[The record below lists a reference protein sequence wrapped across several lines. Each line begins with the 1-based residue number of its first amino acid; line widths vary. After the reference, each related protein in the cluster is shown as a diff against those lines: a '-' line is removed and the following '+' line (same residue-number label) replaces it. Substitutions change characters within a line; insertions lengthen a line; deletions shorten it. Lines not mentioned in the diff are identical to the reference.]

1 MPNCPRLALKLRLE
15 KWRRMNLRKNTSI
28 KSKSS
33 LRAGEG
39 RLAFFAISP
48 FYFLYLIF
56 GIFPILYTSYMAF
69 FAWDPLGTKN
79 FIGLDNFINLFHDE
93 VLWKSLRNTLSIWVL
108 GTIPQL
114 ALALYLA
121 TILNRNRLRF
131 SNFWRAAILIPN
143 VTSVLAIAV
152 IFSSLYGRDFGLIN
166 YALHFFGVD
175 KIDWMNGTI
184 TSHVEIATMIIWRW
198 TGYNALIYLAAMQSI
213 PKELYESASLD
224 GATGWQQFKYVTLPG
239 IRNVMIFTIT
249 MSTIGG
255 LQTFNEP
262 YILGGVTGGN
272 DKQFYTLAMFLYE
285 EAFRK
290 FQFGY
295 GAAIGIFIFFCV
307 VIFALVNAT
316 ITSKIAK
323 DS

>member
-1 MPNCPRLALKLRLE
+1 MEKKLKLPGIN
-15 KWRRMNLRKNTSI
+15 KAGK
-28 KSKSS
+28 KSS
-33 LRAGEG
+33 IRAGEG

-69 FAWDPLGTKN
+69 FNWDPLGEKV
-79 FIGLDNFINLFHDE
+79 FIGLGNFANLLADDT
-93 VLWKSLRNTLSIWVL
+93 LWKALRNTLSIWVL
-108 GTIPQL
+108 GTVPQL
-114 ALALYLA
+114 ALALYMA
-121 TILNRNRLRF
+121 TLLNRTRLRF
-131 SNFWRAAILIPN
+131 SGFWRSAILIPN

-166 YALHFFGVD
+166 YGLSFFGID
-175 KIDWMNGTI
+175 KINWMNGTFS
-184 TSHVEIATMIIWRW
+184 SHVEIATMIIWRW

-213 PKELYESASLD
+213 PKELYESAQLD
-224 GATGWQQFKYVTLPG
+224 GANGWEQFRFITLPG
-239 IRNVMIFTIT
+239 IRNVLIFTVT

-262 YILGGVTGGN
+262 YILGGITGGN

-307 VIFALVNAT
+307 VIFALINAT
-316 ITSKIAK
+316 IASKIAK
-323 DS
+323 D

>member
-1 MPNCPRLALKLRLE
+1 MKLPRISRAE
-15 KWRRMNLRKNTSI
+15 K
-28 KSKSS
+28 KSS
-33 LRAGEG
+33 IRAGEG
-39 RLAFFAISP
+39 RLAFFAVSP

-69 FAWDPLGTKN
+69 FSWDPLGEKI
-79 FIGLDNFINLFHDE
+79 FIGLANFTNLLADDT
-93 VLWKSLRNTLSIWVL
+93 LWKALRNTLSIWVL
-108 GTIPQL
+108 GTVPQL
-114 ALALYLA
+114 ALALYMA
-121 TILNRNRLRF
+121 TLLNRTRLRF
-131 SNFWRAAILIPN
+131 SGFWRSAILIPN

-166 YALHFFGVD
+166 YALSFFGID
-175 KIDWMNGTI
+175 KINWMNGTFS
-184 TSHVEIATMIIWRW
+184 SHVEIATMIIWRW

-213 PKELYESASLD
+213 PKELYESAQLD
-224 GATGWQQFKYVTLPG
+224 GANGWEQFRFITLPG
-239 IRNVMIFTIT
+239 IRNVLIFTVT

-307 VIFALVNAT
+307 VIFALINAT
-316 ITSKIAK
+316 IASKIAK
-323 DS
+323 D

>member
-1 MPNCPRLALKLRLE
+1 MKLS
-15 KWRRMNLRKNTSI
+15 KKTSS

-69 FAWDPLGTKN
+69 FAWDPLGTKD
-79 FIGLDNFINLFHDE
+79 FIGTDNFVNLLHDE

-108 GTIPQL
+108 GTVPQL

-175 KIDWMNGTI
+175 KIDWMNGTV

-198 TGYNALIYLAAMQSI
+198 SGYNALIYLAAMQSI

-307 VIFALVNAT
+307 VVFALINAT
-316 ITSKIAK
+316 IASKIAK

>member
-1 MPNCPRLALKLRLE
+1 MKLPRISRAE
-15 KWRRMNLRKNTSI
+15 K
-28 KSKSS
+28 KSS
-33 LRAGEG
+33 IRAGEG
-39 RLAFFAISP
+39 RLAFFAVSP

-69 FAWDPLGTKN
+69 FSWDPLGEKI
-79 FIGLDNFINLFHDE
+79 FIGLTNFTNLLADDT
-93 VLWKSLRNTLSIWVL
+93 LWKALRNTLSIWVL

-114 ALALYLA
+114 ALALYMA
-121 TILNRNRLRF
+121 TLLNRTRLKF
-131 SNFWRAAILIPN
+131 SGFWRSAILIPN

-166 YALHFFGVD
+166 YALSFFGID
-175 KIDWMNGTI
+175 KINWMNGTFS
-184 TSHVEIATMIIWRW
+184 SHVEIATMIIWRW

-213 PKELYESASLD
+213 PKELYESAQLD
-224 GATGWQQFKYVTLPG
+224 GANGWEQFRYITLPG
-239 IRNVMIFTIT
+239 IRNVLIFTVT

-307 VIFALVNAT
+307 VIFAIINAT
-316 ITSKIAK
+316 IASKIAK
-323 DS
+323 D

>member
-1 MPNCPRLALKLRLE
+1 MKLPRINKAGK
-15 KWRRMNLRKNTSI
+15 
-28 KSKSS
+28 KSS
-33 LRAGEG
+33 IRAGEG

-69 FAWDPLGTKN
+69 FNWDPLGEKV
-79 FIGLDNFINLFHDE
+79 FIGLGNFVNLLADDT
-93 VLWKSLRNTLSIWVL
+93 LWKALRNTLSIWVL
-108 GTIPQL
+108 GTVPQL
-114 ALALYLA
+114 ALALYMA
-121 TILNRNRLRF
+121 TLLNRTRLRF
-131 SNFWRAAILIPN
+131 SGFWRSAILIPN

-166 YALHFFGVD
+166 YALSFFGID
-175 KIDWMNGTI
+175 KINWMNGTFS
-184 TSHVEIATMIIWRW
+184 SHVEIATMIIWRW

-213 PKELYESASLD
+213 PKELYESAQLD
-224 GATGWQQFKYVTLPG
+224 GANGWEQFRFITLPG
-239 IRNVMIFTIT
+239 IRNVLIFTVT

-262 YILGGVTGGN
+262 YILGGITGGN

-307 VIFALVNAT
+307 VIFALINAT
-316 ITSKIAK
+316 IASKIAK
-323 DS
+323 D

>member
-1 MPNCPRLALKLRLE
+1 MKLPIINRA
-15 KWRRMNLRKNTSI
+15 KK
-28 KSKSS
+28 KSS
-33 LRAGEG
+33 IRAGEG

-69 FAWDPLGTKN
+69 FSWDPLGEKI
-79 FIGLDNFINLFHDE
+79 FIGLANFTNLLADDT
-93 VLWKSLRNTLSIWVL
+93 LWKALRNTLSIWVL
-108 GTIPQL
+108 GTVPQL
-114 ALALYLA
+114 ALALYMA
-121 TILNRNRLRF
+121 TLLNRTRLRF
-131 SNFWRAAILIPN
+131 SGFWRSAILIPN

-166 YALHFFGVD
+166 YALSFFGID
-175 KIDWMNGTI
+175 KINWMNGTFS
-184 TSHVEIATMIIWRW
+184 SHVEIATMIIWRW

-213 PKELYESASLD
+213 PKELYESAQLD
-224 GATGWQQFKYVTLPG
+224 GANAWEQFKFITLPG
-239 IRNVMIFTIT
+239 IRNVLIFTVT

-307 VIFALVNAT
+307 VIFAIINAT
-316 ITSKIAK
+316 IASKIAK
-323 DS
+323 D

>member
-1 MPNCPRLALKLRLE
+1 MKLPIINRA
-15 KWRRMNLRKNTSI
+15 KK
-28 KSKSS
+28 KSS
-33 LRAGEG
+33 IRAGEG
-39 RLAFFAISP
+39 RLAFFAVSP

-69 FAWDPLGTKN
+69 FSWDPLGEKI
-79 FIGLDNFINLFHDE
+79 FIGLANFTNLLADDT
-93 VLWKSLRNTLSIWVL
+93 LWKALRNTLSIWVL
-108 GTIPQL
+108 GTVPQL
-114 ALALYLA
+114 ALALYMA
-121 TILNRNRLRF
+121 TLLNRTRLRF
-131 SNFWRAAILIPN
+131 SGFWRSAILIPN

-166 YALHFFGVD
+166 YALSFFGID
-175 KIDWMNGTI
+175 KINWMNGTFS
-184 TSHVEIATMIIWRW
+184 SHVEIATMIIWRW

-213 PKELYESASLD
+213 PKELYESAQLD
-224 GATGWQQFKYVTLPG
+224 GANAWEQFRFITLPG
-239 IRNVMIFTIT
+239 IRNVLIFTVT

-262 YILGGVTGGN
+262 YILGGITGGN

-307 VIFALVNAT
+307 VIFAIINAT
-316 ITSKIAK
+316 IASKIAK
-323 DS
+323 D

>member
-1 MPNCPRLALKLRLE
+1 LKLPRIN
-15 KWRRMNLRKNTSI
+15 KAGK
-28 KSKSS
+28 KSS
-33 LRAGEG
+33 IRAGEG

-69 FAWDPLGTKN
+69 FCWDPLGEKN
-79 FIGLDNFINLFHDE
+79 FIGLANVTNLLADDT
-93 VLWKSLRNTLSIWVL
+93 LWKALRNTLSIWVL

-114 ALALYLA
+114 ALALYMA
-121 TILNRNRLRF
+121 TLLNRTRLKF
-131 SNFWRAAILIPN
+131 SGFWRSAILIPN

-166 YALHFFGVD
+166 YALSFFGID
-175 KIDWMNGTI
+175 KINWMNGTFS
-184 TSHVEIATMIIWRW
+184 SHVEIATMIIWRW

-213 PKELYESASLD
+213 PKELYESAQLD
-224 GATGWQQFKYVTLPG
+224 GANGWEQFRYITLPG
-239 IRNVMIFTIT
+239 IRNVLIFTVT

-262 YILGGVTGGN
+262 YILGGITGGN

-307 VIFALVNAT
+307 VIFAIINAT
-316 ITSKIAK
+316 IASKIAK
-323 DS
+323 D

>member
-1 MPNCPRLALKLRLE
+1 MKLPRINRA
-15 KWRRMNLRKNTSI
+15 KN
-28 KSKSS
+28 KSS
-33 LRAGEG
+33 IRAGEG

-69 FAWDPLGTKN
+69 FSWDPLGEKI
-79 FIGLDNFINLFHDE
+79 FIGLANFTNLLADDT
-93 VLWKSLRNTLSIWVL
+93 LWKALRNTLSIWVL
-108 GTIPQL
+108 GTVPQL
-114 ALALYLA
+114 ALALYMA
-121 TILNRNRLRF
+121 TLLNRTRLRF
-131 SNFWRAAILIPN
+131 SGFWRSAILIPN

-166 YALHFFGVD
+166 YALSFFGID
-175 KIDWMNGTI
+175 KINWMNGTFS
-184 TSHVEIATMIIWRW
+184 SHVEIATMIIWRW

-213 PKELYESASLD
+213 PKELYESAQLD
-224 GATGWQQFKYVTLPG
+224 GANAWEQFRFITLPG
-239 IRNVMIFTIT
+239 IRNVLIFTVT

-307 VIFALVNAT
+307 VIFAIINAT
-316 ITSKIAK
+316 IASKIAK
-323 DS
+323 D

>member
-1 MPNCPRLALKLRLE
+1 MKLPIINRA
-15 KWRRMNLRKNTSI
+15 KK
-28 KSKSS
+28 KSS
-33 LRAGEG
+33 IRAGEG

-69 FAWDPLGTKN
+69 FSWDPLGEKI
-79 FIGLDNFINLFHDE
+79 FIGLANFTNLLADDT
-93 VLWKSLRNTLSIWVL
+93 LWKALRNTLSIWVL
-108 GTIPQL
+108 GTVPQL
-114 ALALYLA
+114 ALALYMA
-121 TILNRNRLRF
+121 TLLNRTRLRF
-131 SNFWRAAILIPN
+131 SGFWRSAILIPN

-166 YALHFFGVD
+166 YALSFFGID
-175 KIDWMNGTI
+175 KINWMNGTFS
-184 TSHVEIATMIIWRW
+184 SHVEIATMIIWRW

-213 PKELYESASLD
+213 PKELYESAQLD
-224 GATGWQQFKYVTLPG
+224 GANAWEQFRFITLPG
-239 IRNVMIFTIT
+239 IRNVLIFTVT

-307 VIFALVNAT
+307 VIFAIINAT
-316 ITSKIAK
+316 IASKIAK
-323 DS
+323 D

>member
-1 MPNCPRLALKLRLE
+1 M
-15 KWRRMNLRKNTSI
+15 
-28 KSKSS
+28 
-33 LRAGEG
+33 
-39 RLAFFAISP
+39 
-48 FYFLYLIF
+48 IF

-69 FAWDPLGTKN
+69 FSWDPLGEKI
-79 FIGLDNFINLFHDE
+79 FIGLANFTNLLADDT
-93 VLWKSLRNTLSIWVL
+93 LWKALRNTLSIWVL
-108 GTIPQL
+108 GTVPQL
-114 ALALYLA
+114 ALALYMA
-121 TILNRNRLRF
+121 TLLNRTRLKF
-131 SNFWRAAILIPN
+131 SGFWRSAILIPN

-166 YALHFFGVD
+166 YALSFFGID
-175 KIDWMNGTI
+175 KINWMNGTFS
-184 TSHVEIATMIIWRW
+184 SHVEIATMIIWRW

-213 PKELYESASLD
+213 PKELYESAQLD
-224 GATGWQQFKYVTLPG
+224 GANGWEQFRFITLPG
-239 IRNVMIFTIT
+239 IRNVLIFTVT

-262 YILGGVTGGN
+262 YILGGITGGN

-307 VIFALVNAT
+307 VIFALINAT
-316 ITSKIAK
+316 IASKIAK
-323 DS
+323 D

>member
-1 MPNCPRLALKLRLE
+1 MKLPRINKAGK
-15 KWRRMNLRKNTSI
+15 
-28 KSKSS
+28 KSS
-33 LRAGEG
+33 IRAGEG

-69 FAWDPLGTKN
+69 FNWDPLGEKV
-79 FIGLDNFINLFHDE
+79 FIGLGNFVNLLADDT
-93 VLWKSLRNTLSIWVL
+93 LWKALRNTLSIWVL
-108 GTIPQL
+108 GTVPQL
-114 ALALYLA
+114 ALALYMA
-121 TILNRNRLRF
+121 TLLNRTRLRF
-131 SNFWRAAILIPN
+131 SGFWRSAILIPN

-166 YALHFFGVD
+166 YALSFFGID
-175 KIDWMNGTI
+175 KINWMNGTFS
-184 TSHVEIATMIIWRW
+184 SHVEIATMIIWRW

-213 PKELYESASLD
+213 PKELYESAQLD
-224 GATGWQQFKYVTLPG
+224 GANAWEQFKFITLPG
-239 IRNVMIFTIT
+239 IRNVLIFTVT

-307 VIFALVNAT
+307 VIFALINAT
-316 ITSKIAK
+316 IASKIAK
-323 DS
+323 D

>member
-1 MPNCPRLALKLRLE
+1 MKLPIINRA
-15 KWRRMNLRKNTSI
+15 KK
-28 KSKSS
+28 KSS
-33 LRAGEG
+33 IRAGEG
-39 RLAFFAISP
+39 RLAFFAVSP

-69 FAWDPLGTKN
+69 FSWDPLGEKI
-79 FIGLDNFINLFHDE
+79 FIGLANFTNLLADDT
-93 VLWKSLRNTLSIWVL
+93 LWKALRNTLSIWVL
-108 GTIPQL
+108 GTVPQL
-114 ALALYLA
+114 ALALYMA
-121 TILNRNRLRF
+121 TLLNRTRLRF
-131 SNFWRAAILIPN
+131 SGFWRSAILIPN

-166 YALHFFGVD
+166 YALSFFGID
-175 KIDWMNGTI
+175 KINWMNGTFS
-184 TSHVEIATMIIWRW
+184 SHVEIATMIIWRW

-213 PKELYESASLD
+213 PKELYESAQLD
-224 GATGWQQFKYVTLPG
+224 GANAWEQFKFITLPG
-239 IRNVMIFTIT
+239 IRNVLIFTVT

-307 VIFALVNAT
+307 VIFAIINAT
-316 ITSKIAK
+316 IASKIAK
-323 DS
+323 D

>member
-1 MPNCPRLALKLRLE
+1 LKLPRIN
-15 KWRRMNLRKNTSI
+15 KAGK
-28 KSKSS
+28 KSS
-33 LRAGEG
+33 IRAGEG

-69 FAWDPLGTKN
+69 FNWDPLGEKV
-79 FIGLDNFINLFHDE
+79 FIGLGNFVNLLADDT
-93 VLWKSLRNTLSIWVL
+93 LWKALRNTLSIWVL
-108 GTIPQL
+108 GTVPQL
-114 ALALYLA
+114 ALALYMA
-121 TILNRNRLRF
+121 TLLNRTRLRF
-131 SNFWRAAILIPN
+131 SGFWRSAILIPN

-166 YALHFFGVD
+166 YALSFFGID
-175 KIDWMNGTI
+175 KINWMNGTFS
-184 TSHVEIATMIIWRW
+184 SHVEIATMIIWRW

-213 PKELYESASLD
+213 PKELYESAQLD
-224 GATGWQQFKYVTLPG
+224 GANGWEQFRFITLPG
-239 IRNVMIFTIT
+239 IRNVLIFTVT

-307 VIFALVNAT
+307 VIFALINAT
-316 ITSKIAK
+316 IASKIAK
-323 DS
+323 D

>member
-1 MPNCPRLALKLRLE
+1 MKLRS
-15 KWRRMNLRKNTSI
+15 NTSV

-69 FAWDPLGTKN
+69 FSWDPLGTKD

>member
-1 MPNCPRLALKLRLE
+1 MKLPRISRAE
-15 KWRRMNLRKNTSI
+15 K
-28 KSKSS
+28 KSS
-33 LRAGEG
+33 IRAGEG
-39 RLAFFAISP
+39 RVAFFAVSP

-69 FAWDPLGTKN
+69 FSWDPLGEKI
-79 FIGLDNFINLFHDE
+79 FIGLANFTNLLADDT
-93 VLWKSLRNTLSIWVL
+93 LWKALRNTLSIWVL

-114 ALALYLA
+114 ALALYMA
-121 TILNRNRLRF
+121 TLLNRTRLKF
-131 SNFWRAAILIPN
+131 SGFWRSAILIPN

-166 YALHFFGVD
+166 YALSFFGID
-175 KIDWMNGTI
+175 KINWMNGTFS
-184 TSHVEIATMIIWRW
+184 SHVEIATMIIWRW

-213 PKELYESASLD
+213 PKELYESAQLD
-224 GATGWQQFKYVTLPG
+224 GANGWEQFRYITLPG
-239 IRNVMIFTIT
+239 IRNVLIFTVT

-307 VIFALVNAT
+307 VIFALINAT
-316 ITSKIAK
+316 IASKIAK
-323 DS
+323 D

>member
-1 MPNCPRLALKLRLE
+1 MKLPRINRA
-15 KWRRMNLRKNTSI
+15 KN
-28 KSKSS
+28 KSS
-33 LRAGEG
+33 IRAGEG

-69 FAWDPLGTKN
+69 FSWDPLGEKI
-79 FIGLDNFINLFHDE
+79 FIGLANFTNLLADDT
-93 VLWKSLRNTLSIWVL
+93 LWKALRNTLSIWVL
-108 GTIPQL
+108 GTVPQL
-114 ALALYLA
+114 ALALYMA
-121 TILNRNRLRF
+121 TLLNRTRLRF
-131 SNFWRAAILIPN
+131 SGFWRSAILIPN

-166 YALHFFGVD
+166 YALSFFGID
-175 KIDWMNGTI
+175 KINWMNGTFS
-184 TSHVEIATMIIWRW
+184 SHVEIATMIIWRW

-213 PKELYESASLD
+213 PKELYESAQLD
-224 GATGWQQFKYVTLPG
+224 GANAWEQFRFITLPG
-239 IRNVMIFTIT
+239 IRNVLIFTVT

-262 YILGGVTGGN
+262 YILGGITGGN

-307 VIFALVNAT
+307 VIFAIINAT
-316 ITSKIAK
+316 IASKIAK
-323 DS
+323 D

>member
-1 MPNCPRLALKLRLE
+1 MKLPRISRAE
-15 KWRRMNLRKNTSI
+15 K
-28 KSKSS
+28 KSS
-33 LRAGEG
+33 IRAGEG
-39 RLAFFAISP
+39 RLAFFAVSP

-69 FAWDPLGTKN
+69 FSWDPLGEKI
-79 FIGLDNFINLFHDE
+79 FIGLANFTNLLADDT
-93 VLWKSLRNTLSIWVL
+93 LWKALRNTLSIWVL
-108 GTIPQL
+108 GTVPQL
-114 ALALYLA
+114 ALALYMA
-121 TILNRNRLRF
+121 TLLNRTRLRF
-131 SNFWRAAILIPN
+131 SGFWRSAILIPN

-166 YALHFFGVD
+166 YALSFFGID
-175 KIDWMNGTI
+175 KINWMNGTFS
-184 TSHVEIATMIIWRW
+184 SHVEIATMIIWRW

-213 PKELYESASLD
+213 PKELYESAQLD
-224 GATGWQQFKYVTLPG
+224 GANAWEQFKFITLPG
-239 IRNVMIFTIT
+239 IRNVLIFTVT

-307 VIFALVNAT
+307 VIFALINAT
-316 ITSKIAK
+316 IASKIAK
-323 DS
+323 D

>member
-1 MPNCPRLALKLRLE
+1 MKLPRISRAE
-15 KWRRMNLRKNTSI
+15 K
-28 KSKSS
+28 KSS
-33 LRAGEG
+33 IRAGEG
-39 RLAFFAISP
+39 RLAFFAVSP

-69 FAWDPLGTKN
+69 FSWDPLGAKN
-79 FIGLDNFINLFHDE
+79 FIGLANFTNLLADDT
-93 VLWKSLRNTLSIWVL
+93 LWKALRNTLSIWVL

-114 ALALYLA
+114 ALALYMA
-121 TILNRNRLRF
+121 TLLNRTRLRF
-131 SNFWRAAILIPN
+131 SGFWRSAILIPN

-166 YALHFFGVD
+166 YALSFFGID
-175 KIDWMNGTI
+175 KINWMNGTFS
-184 TSHVEIATMIIWRW
+184 SHVEIATMIIWRW

-213 PKELYESASLD
+213 PKELYESAQLD
-224 GATGWQQFKYVTLPG
+224 GANGWEQFRYITLPG
-239 IRNVMIFTIT
+239 IRNVLIFTVT

-262 YILGGVTGGN
+262 YILGGITGGN

-307 VIFALVNAT
+307 VIFAIINAT
-316 ITSKIAK
+316 IASKIAK
-323 DS
+323 D

>member
-1 MPNCPRLALKLRLE
+1 MKLPRINRA
-15 KWRRMNLRKNTSI
+15 KN
-28 KSKSS
+28 KSS
-33 LRAGEG
+33 IRAGEG
-39 RLAFFAISP
+39 RLAFFAVSP

-69 FAWDPLGTKN
+69 FSWDPLGEKI
-79 FIGLDNFINLFHDE
+79 FIGLANFTNLLADDT
-93 VLWKSLRNTLSIWVL
+93 LWKALRNTLSIWVL
-108 GTIPQL
+108 GTVPQL
-114 ALALYLA
+114 ALALYMA
-121 TILNRNRLRF
+121 TLLNRTRLRF
-131 SNFWRAAILIPN
+131 SGFWRSAILIPN

-166 YALHFFGVD
+166 YALSFFGID
-175 KIDWMNGTI
+175 KINWMNGTFS
-184 TSHVEIATMIIWRW
+184 SHVEIATMIIWRW

-213 PKELYESASLD
+213 PKELYESAQLD
-224 GATGWQQFKYVTLPG
+224 GANAWEQFRFITLPG
-239 IRNVMIFTIT
+239 IRNVLIFTVT

-307 VIFALVNAT
+307 VIFAIINAT
-316 ITSKIAK
+316 IASKIAK
-323 DS
+323 D

>member
-1 MPNCPRLALKLRLE
+1 MKLPRINKAGK
-15 KWRRMNLRKNTSI
+15 
-28 KSKSS
+28 KSS
-33 LRAGEG
+33 IRAGEG

-69 FAWDPLGTKN
+69 FNWDPLGEKV
-79 FIGLDNFINLFHDE
+79 FIGLGNFVNLLADDT
-93 VLWKSLRNTLSIWVL
+93 LWKALRNTLSIWVL
-108 GTIPQL
+108 GTVPQL
-114 ALALYLA
+114 ALALYMA
-121 TILNRNRLRF
+121 TLLNRTRLRF
-131 SNFWRAAILIPN
+131 SGFWRSAILIPN

-166 YALHFFGVD
+166 YALSFFGID
-175 KIDWMNGTI
+175 KINWMNGTFS
-184 TSHVEIATMIIWRW
+184 SHVEIATMIIWRW

-213 PKELYESASLD
+213 PKELYESAQLD
-224 GATGWQQFKYVTLPG
+224 GANGWEQFRYITLPG
-239 IRNVMIFTIT
+239 IRNVLIFTVT

-307 VIFALVNAT
+307 VIFAIINAT
-316 ITSKIAK
+316 IASKIAK
-323 DS
+323 D

>member
-1 MPNCPRLALKLRLE
+1 MKLPIINRA
-15 KWRRMNLRKNTSI
+15 KK
-28 KSKSS
+28 KSS
-33 LRAGEG
+33 IRAGEG
-39 RLAFFAISP
+39 RLAFFAVSP

-69 FAWDPLGTKN
+69 FSWYPLGEKI
-79 FIGLDNFINLFHDE
+79 FIGLANFTNLLADDT
-93 VLWKSLRNTLSIWVL
+93 LWKALRNTLSIWVL
-108 GTIPQL
+108 GTVPQL
-114 ALALYLA
+114 ALALYMA
-121 TILNRNRLRF
+121 TLLNRTRLRF
-131 SNFWRAAILIPN
+131 SGFWRSAILIPN

-166 YALHFFGVD
+166 YALSFFGID
-175 KIDWMNGTI
+175 KINWMNGTFS
-184 TSHVEIATMIIWRW
+184 SHVEIATMIIWRW

-213 PKELYESASLD
+213 PKELYESAQLD
-224 GATGWQQFKYVTLPG
+224 GANAWEQFRFITLPG
-239 IRNVMIFTIT
+239 IRNVLIFTVT

-307 VIFALVNAT
+307 VIFAIINAT
-316 ITSKIAK
+316 IASKIAK
-323 DS
+323 D

>member
-1 MPNCPRLALKLRLE
+1 MKLPIINRA
-15 KWRRMNLRKNTSI
+15 KN
-28 KSKSS
+28 KSS
-33 LRAGEG
+33 IRAGEG

-69 FAWDPLGTKN
+69 FSWDPLGEKI
-79 FIGLDNFINLFHDE
+79 FIGLANFTNLLADDT
-93 VLWKSLRNTLSIWVL
+93 LWKALRNTLSIWVL
-108 GTIPQL
+108 GTVPQL
-114 ALALYLA
+114 ALALYMA
-121 TILNRNRLRF
+121 TLLNRTRLRF
-131 SNFWRAAILIPN
+131 SGFWRSAILIPN

-166 YALHFFGVD
+166 YALSFFGID
-175 KIDWMNGTI
+175 KINWMNGTFS
-184 TSHVEIATMIIWRW
+184 SHVEIATMIIWRW

-213 PKELYESASLD
+213 PKELYESAQLD
-224 GATGWQQFKYVTLPG
+224 GANAWEQFKFITLPG
-239 IRNVMIFTIT
+239 IRNVLIFTVT

-262 YILGGVTGGN
+262 YILGGITGGN

-307 VIFALVNAT
+307 VIFAIINAT
-316 ITSKIAK
+316 IASKIAK
-323 DS
+323 D

>member
-1 MPNCPRLALKLRLE
+1 MKLPRINRAE
-15 KWRRMNLRKNTSI
+15 K
-28 KSKSS
+28 KSS
-33 LRAGEG
+33 IRAGEG
-39 RLAFFAISP
+39 RLAFFAVSP

-69 FAWDPLGTKN
+69 FNWDPLGTKE
-79 FIGLDNFINLFHDE
+79 FIGLGNFINLLADDT
-93 VLWKSLRNTLSIWVL
+93 LWKALRNTLSIWVL

-114 ALALYLA
+114 ALALYMA
-121 TILNRNRLRF
+121 TLLNRTRLRF
-131 SNFWRAAILIPN
+131 SGFWRSAILIPN

-166 YALHFFGVD
+166 YALHFFGIN
-175 KIDWMNGTI
+175 KINWMNGTLS
-184 TSHVEIATMIIWRW
+184 SHIEIATMIIWRW

-213 PKELYESASLD
+213 PRELYESAQLD
-224 GATGWQQFKYVTLPG
+224 GANAWEQFKFITLPG
-239 IRNVMIFTIT
+239 IRNVLIFTVT

-307 VIFALVNAT
+307 VIFAVINAT
-316 ITSKIAK
+316 IASKIAK
-323 DS
+323 D

>member
-1 MPNCPRLALKLRLE
+1 MKLPRINRA
-15 KWRRMNLRKNTSI
+15 KN
-28 KSKSS
+28 KSS
-33 LRAGEG
+33 IRAGEG

-69 FAWDPLGTKN
+69 FSWDPLGEKI
-79 FIGLDNFINLFHDE
+79 FIGLANFTNLLADDT
-93 VLWKSLRNTLSIWVL
+93 LWKALRNTLSIWVL
-108 GTIPQL
+108 GTVPQL
-114 ALALYLA
+114 ALALYMA
-121 TILNRNRLRF
+121 TLLNRTRLRF
-131 SNFWRAAILIPN
+131 SGFWRSAILIPN

-166 YALHFFGVD
+166 YALSFFGID
-175 KIDWMNGTI
+175 KINWMNGTFS
-184 TSHVEIATMIIWRW
+184 SHVEIATMIIWRW

-213 PKELYESASLD
+213 PKELYESAQLD
-224 GATGWQQFKYVTLPG
+224 GANAWEQFKFITLPG
-239 IRNVMIFTIT
+239 IRNVLIFTVT

-307 VIFALVNAT
+307 VIFAIINAT
-316 ITSKIAK
+316 IASKIAK
-323 DS
+323 D

>member
-1 MPNCPRLALKLRLE
+1 MKLPRINKAGK
-15 KWRRMNLRKNTSI
+15 
-28 KSKSS
+28 KSS
-33 LRAGEG
+33 IRAGEG

-69 FAWDPLGTKN
+69 FNWDPLGEKV
-79 FIGLDNFINLFHDE
+79 FIGLGNFVNLLADDT
-93 VLWKSLRNTLSIWVL
+93 LWKALRNTLSIWVL
-108 GTIPQL
+108 GTVHQL
-114 ALALYLA
+114 ALALYMA
-121 TILNRNRLRF
+121 TLLNRTRLRF
-131 SNFWRAAILIPN
+131 SGFWRSAILIPN

-166 YALHFFGVD
+166 YALSFFGID
-175 KIDWMNGTI
+175 KINWMNGTFS
-184 TSHVEIATMIIWRW
+184 SHVEIATMIIWRW

-213 PKELYESASLD
+213 PKELYESAQLD
-224 GATGWQQFKYVTLPG
+224 GANAWEQFKFITLPG
-239 IRNVMIFTIT
+239 IRNVLIFTVT

-307 VIFALVNAT
+307 VIFALINAT
-316 ITSKIAK
+316 IASKIAK
-323 DS
+323 D

>member
-1 MPNCPRLALKLRLE
+1 MKLPRISRAE
-15 KWRRMNLRKNTSI
+15 K
-28 KSKSS
+28 KSS
-33 LRAGEG
+33 IRAGEG
-39 RLAFFAISP
+39 RLAFFAVSP

-69 FAWDPLGTKN
+69 FSWDPLGEKI
-79 FIGLDNFINLFHDE
+79 FIGLANFTNLLADDT
-93 VLWKSLRNTLSIWVL
+93 LWKALRNTLSIWVL
-108 GTIPQL
+108 GTVPQL
-114 ALALYLA
+114 ALALYMA
-121 TILNRNRLRF
+121 TLLNRTRLRF
-131 SNFWRAAILIPN
+131 SGFWRSAILIPN

-166 YALHFFGVD
+166 YALSFFGID
-175 KIDWMNGTI
+175 KINWMNGTFS
-184 TSHVEIATMIIWRW
+184 SHVEIATMIIWRW

-213 PKELYESASLD
+213 PKELYESAQLD
-224 GATGWQQFKYVTLPG
+224 GANGWEQFRYITLPG
-239 IRNVMIFTIT
+239 IRNVLIFTVT

-307 VIFALVNAT
+307 VIFALINAT
-316 ITSKIAK
+316 IASKIAK
-323 DS
+323 D

>member
-1 MPNCPRLALKLRLE
+1 MEKKLKLPRIN
-15 KWRRMNLRKNTSI
+15 KAGK
-28 KSKSS
+28 KSS
-33 LRAGEG
+33 IRAGEG

-69 FAWDPLGTKN
+69 FNWDPLGEKV
-79 FIGLDNFINLFHDE
+79 FIGLGNFVNLLADDT
-93 VLWKSLRNTLSIWVL
+93 LWKALRNTLSIWVL
-108 GTIPQL
+108 GTVPQL
-114 ALALYLA
+114 ALALYMA
-121 TILNRNRLRF
+121 TLLNRTRLRF
-131 SNFWRAAILIPN
+131 SGFWRSAILIPN

-166 YALHFFGVD
+166 YALSFFGID
-175 KIDWMNGTI
+175 KINWMNGTFS
-184 TSHVEIATMIIWRW
+184 SHVEIATMIIWRW

-213 PKELYESASLD
+213 PKELYESAQLD
-224 GATGWQQFKYVTLPG
+224 GANGWEQFRFITLPG
-239 IRNVMIFTIT
+239 IRNVLIFTVT

-262 YILGGVTGGN
+262 YILGGITGGN

-307 VIFALVNAT
+307 VIFALINAT
-316 ITSKIAK
+316 IASKIAK
-323 DS
+323 D

>member
-1 MPNCPRLALKLRLE
+1 MKLPRINKAGK
-15 KWRRMNLRKNTSI
+15 
-28 KSKSS
+28 KSS
-33 LRAGEG
+33 IRAGEG

-69 FAWDPLGTKN
+69 FNWDPLGEKV
-79 FIGLDNFINLFHDE
+79 FIGLGNFVNLLADDT
-93 VLWKSLRNTLSIWVL
+93 LWKALRNTLSIWVL
-108 GTIPQL
+108 GTVPQL
-114 ALALYLA
+114 ALALYMA
-121 TILNRNRLRF
+121 TLLNRTRLRF
-131 SNFWRAAILIPN
+131 SGFWRSAILIPN

-166 YALHFFGVD
+166 YALSFFGID
-175 KIDWMNGTI
+175 KINWMNGTFS
-184 TSHVEIATMIIWRW
+184 SHVEIATMIIWRW

-213 PKELYESASLD
+213 SKELYESAQLD
-224 GATGWQQFKYVTLPG
+224 GANGWEQFRFITLPG
-239 IRNVMIFTIT
+239 IRNVLIFTVT

-307 VIFALVNAT
+307 VIFALINAT
-316 ITSKIAK
+316 IASKIAK
-323 DS
+323 D

>member
-1 MPNCPRLALKLRLE
+1 MKLPRISRAE
-15 KWRRMNLRKNTSI
+15 K
-28 KSKSS
+28 KSS
-33 LRAGEG
+33 IRAGEG
-39 RLAFFAISP
+39 RLAFFAVSP

-69 FAWDPLGTKN
+69 FSWDPLGEKI
-79 FIGLDNFINLFHDE
+79 FIGLANFTNLLADDT
-93 VLWKSLRNTLSIWVL
+93 LWKALRNTLSIWVL
-108 GTIPQL
+108 GTVPQL
-114 ALALYLA
+114 ALALYMA
-121 TILNRNRLRF
+121 TLLNRTRLRF
-131 SNFWRAAILIPN
+131 SGFWRSAILIPN

-166 YALHFFGVD
+166 YALSFFGID
-175 KIDWMNGTI
+175 KINWMNGTFS
-184 TSHVEIATMIIWRW
+184 SHVEIATMIIWRW

-213 PKELYESASLD
+213 PKELYESAQLD
-224 GATGWQQFKYVTLPG
+224 GANGWEQFRYITLPG
-239 IRNVMIFTIT
+239 IRNVLIFTVT

-262 YILGGVTGGN
+262 YILGGITGGN

-307 VIFALVNAT
+307 VIFALINAT
-316 ITSKIAK
+316 IASKIAK
-323 DS
+323 D

>member
-1 MPNCPRLALKLRLE
+1 MKLR
-15 KWRRMNLRKNTSI
+15 RNTSV

-69 FAWDPLGTKN
+69 FAWDPLGTKD

>member
-1 MPNCPRLALKLRLE
+1 MKIPRINRAK
-15 KWRRMNLRKNTSI
+15 K
-28 KSKSS
+28 KSS
-33 LRAGEG
+33 IRAGEG
-39 RLAFFAISP
+39 RLAFFAVSP

-69 FAWDPLGTKN
+69 FSWDPLGEKI
-79 FIGLDNFINLFHDE
+79 FIGLANFTNLLADDT
-93 VLWKSLRNTLSIWVL
+93 LWKALRNTLSIWVL
-108 GTIPQL
+108 GTVPQL
-114 ALALYLA
+114 ALALYMA
-121 TILNRNRLRF
+121 TLLNRTRLRF
-131 SNFWRAAILIPN
+131 SGFWRSAILIPN

-166 YALHFFGVD
+166 YALSFFGID
-175 KIDWMNGTI
+175 KINWMNGTFS
-184 TSHVEIATMIIWRW
+184 SHVEIATMIIWRW

-213 PKELYESASLD
+213 PKELYESAQLD
-224 GATGWQQFKYVTLPG
+224 GANAWEQFRFITLPG
-239 IRNVMIFTIT
+239 IRNVLIFTVT

-307 VIFALVNAT
+307 VIFAIINAT
-316 ITSKIAK
+316 IASKIAK
-323 DS
+323 D

>member
-1 MPNCPRLALKLRLE
+1 
-15 KWRRMNLRKNTSI
+15 MNLRRSAS
-28 KSKSS
+28 KSGKSS

-69 FAWDPLGTKN
+69 FAWDPLGPKI
-79 FIGLDNFINLFHDE
+79 FIGLDNFANLFADE
-93 VLWKSLRNTLSIWVL
+93 VLWKALRNTMSIWVL
-108 GTIPQL
+108 GTLPQL

-166 YALHFFGVD
+166 YALHFFGID
-175 KIDWMNGTI
+175 KIDWMNGTL
-184 TSHVEIATMIIWRW
+184 TSHFEIATMIIWRW

-224 GATGWQQFKYVTLPG
+224 GASGWQQFKYVTLPG

-307 VIFALVNAT
+307 VIFALINAT

>member
-1 MPNCPRLALKLRLE
+1 MKLPIINRA
-15 KWRRMNLRKNTSI
+15 KK
-28 KSKSS
+28 KSS
-33 LRAGEG
+33 IRAGEG
-39 RLAFFAISP
+39 RLAFFAVSP

-69 FAWDPLGTKN
+69 FSWDPLGEKI
-79 FIGLDNFINLFHDE
+79 FIGLANFTNLLADDT
-93 VLWKSLRNTLSIWVL
+93 LWKALRNTLSIWVL
-108 GTIPQL
+108 GTVPQL
-114 ALALYLA
+114 ALALYMA
-121 TILNRNRLRF
+121 TLLNRTRLRF
-131 SNFWRAAILIPN
+131 SGFWRSAILIPN

-166 YALHFFGVD
+166 YALSFFGID
-175 KIDWMNGTI
+175 KINWMKGTFS
-184 TSHVEIATMIIWRW
+184 SHVEIATMIIWRW

-213 PKELYESASLD
+213 PKELYESAQLD
-224 GATGWQQFKYVTLPG
+224 GANAWEQFRFITLPG
-239 IRNVMIFTIT
+239 IRNVLIFTVT

-262 YILGGVTGGN
+262 YILGGITGGN

-307 VIFALVNAT
+307 VIFAIINAT
-316 ITSKIAK
+316 IASKIAK
-323 DS
+323 D